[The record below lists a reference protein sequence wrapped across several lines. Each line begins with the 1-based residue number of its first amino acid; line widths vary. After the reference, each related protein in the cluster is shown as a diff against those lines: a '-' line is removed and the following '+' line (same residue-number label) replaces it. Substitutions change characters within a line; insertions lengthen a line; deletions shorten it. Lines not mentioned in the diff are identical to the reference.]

1 MAGVILQPMISKLHF
16 KKIWVIFF
24 FIKVFYM
31 LFAITVYSKLTTLGD
46 TFDYLNAPLIIS
58 PKIFYS
64 STPMMQFL
72 GSLLKTI
79 FKLDVLACIPFMLL
93 SFYGIY
99 YAVVQLNL
107 YRYAVYI
114 LILFSLPNFGV
125 WTSIL
130 GKEAVGCFSMS
141 VIAVIIIKRLRGKY
155 RLKPIHYLALYL
167 CFVFKPQYLIFVLQ
181 TLVFLWITN
190 RFADKRYFPFI
201 LGSIIILMNLLA
213 LYMLRDYIDSIA
225 RGMAIHFRSN
235 DPNLA
240 QSTRSEDPWIEPY
253 GIFKSAPYGM
263 FIAFFGPTISEMLS
277 KPTQLLAG
285 LESLAMFG
293 CFALLAIPR
302 LRYNLTFFRFNPKVF
317 ISCFIIFA
325 GILFIHYPF
334 GFLNP
339 GSAIRY
345 RSNFYPLFVFI
356 TLYFFTYNDKQVRLL
371 NVRPLT
377 VR

>member
-1 MAGVILQPMISKLHF
+1 
-16 KKIWVIFF
+16 
-24 FIKVFYM
+24 M

-46 TFDYLNAPLIIS
+46 TFDYLNAPLSFSI
-58 PKIFYS
+58 KIFYS
-64 STPMMQFL
+64 STSMMQFL

-79 FKLDVLACIPFMLL
+79 FKLDVLACFPFMLL

-130 GKEAVGCFSMS
+130 GKEAVGCFSLS

-181 TLVFLWITN
+181 TIVFLWITN
-190 RFADKRYFPFI
+190 RFADKRYFPLI

-213 LYMLRDYIDSIA
+213 LYILRDFIDGIA

-240 QSTRSEDPWIEPY
+240 QSTRSEAPWLEPY

-285 LESLAMFG
+285 LESLAMLG
-293 CFALLAIPR
+293 CFAFLAIPK
-302 LRYNLTFFRFNPKVF
+302 LRYNLAFFRFNPKVF
-317 ISCFIIFA
+317 ISCFIIFV

-345 RSNFYPLFVFI
+345 RSNFYPLFVFL
-356 TLYFFTYNDKQVRLL
+356 TLYFFTHDGKRVRLL
-371 NVRPLT
+371 NVLPLT